1 MLRPP
6 GRPKRARVRHLLI
19 RLARKGVR
27 FCVSDEVAEVIY
39 RLVRNAYNL
48 PGLKETDWYWR
59 THSSGADRTVYI
71 VGLFGSGR
79 SYINELLTR
88 HIGLRAKYFR
98 SESIRAHAVPTS
110 MIYSGHATV
119 RYPSRGQEP
128 PAVMGRISRAIEAG
142 FADLIFIYR
151 HPLDSLLTNW
161 VCWRMH
167 IQECAFV
174 FSISAAYPDT
184 DAFCADLDRNFS
196 EFKAF
201 AEGHP
206 DFFRAL
212 PGPPFLSFS
221 QFLEETELHL
231 RAATLAVR
239 LEDFAVDPAKE
250 FARIAA
256 IMSVDPGATAASMA
270 RPRTAMYRYSIVKE
284 KVPQFREF
292 IEQLSPDTKARI
304 EALGYSL

>member
-1 MLRPP
+1 M
-6 GRPKRARVRHLLI
+6 RVRHFLF

-27 FCVSDEVAEVIY
+27 FCVSDEGVETVHQ
-39 RLVRNAYNL
+39 LVRKAYNL
-48 PGLKETDWYWR
+48 PRLKETDWYWR
-59 THSSGADRTVYI
+59 THSPGADRTVYI
-71 VGLFGSGR
+71 VGLYGSGR

-98 SESIRAHAVPTS
+98 SERIRAHAVPTS
-110 MIYSGHATV
+110 MIYSGHVTM
-119 RYPSRGQEP
+119 RHLSRGQEP
-128 PAVMGRISRAIEAG
+128 PTVMKRILEGVAAG

-167 IQECAFV
+167 VRQRLPV
-174 FSISAAYPDT
+174 DSISRVYKST
-184 DAFCADLDRNFS
+184 DEFCVDLERNFT
-196 EFKAF
+196 EFVSF
-201 AEGHP
+201 SQGDP
-206 DFFRAL
+206 DFFADL
-212 PGPPFLSFS
+212 LGPPFLSFA

-239 LEDFAVDPAKE
+239 LEDLAVDPAKE

-256 IMSVDPGATAASMA
+256 VMSVDPGVAVAS
-270 RPRTAMYRYSIVKE
+270 RPRTTMDRYLTVKE

-292 IEQLSPDTKARI
+292 VEQLSPDTRAAIQR
-304 EALGYSL
+304 LGYSL